1 MSQLIGRLTGLR
13 ALGERYTPT
22 YFLAALGNGGMA
34 VTFFIWLNFLVPHPK
49 TPIVTFDSIAALWAK
64 SDLIGQALL
73 LLAMAGL
80 AVFAL
85 RHFQSLIWNLAE
97 YRRFRRSSAYL
108 QLRET
113 NGAVMLMA
121 LPLTLAMTINVLF
134 VSGAVFVPGL
144 WNVVEYLFPFAMMA
158 FLAVGALAL
167 RAFADIF
174 GRALVNGHFDCTR
187 NNNLTQLLASFAFAM
202 VGVGLAAP
210 AAMSEVR
217 LTIGLSILG
226 SIFFISAAVMLALV
240 LLVLG
245 ARAMLTNGLAVE
257 AGPSL
262 WMPIPLL
269 TLIGIAVLRI
279 SHGLHNGFGLHI
291 DAPHRLLITAI
302 FFSLQLLVGL
312 FGLSMLRRVGYFRTY
327 LNGPARSPGSYG
339 LICPAVGL
347 FVFGMFFLHVGLVQN
362 GLVEKFSPIYF
373 ALLIG
378 LATAQA
384 LGIMTMFRLDRRL
397 LAPAPK
403 ALAEAES
410 AA

>member
-13 ALGERYTPT
+13 AMGERYTPT
-22 YFLAALGNGGMA
+22 YFLAALGNGGTA
-34 VTFFIWLNFLVPHPK
+34 ITFFIWLNFLVPHPN
-49 TPIVTFDSIAALWAK
+49 TPIVTFDSIAALWSK
-64 SDLIGQALL
+64 SDLIGQLLL
-73 LLAMAGL
+73 LLALSGVAI
-80 AVFAL
+80 FAL
-85 RHFQSLIWNLAE
+85 RHIQLLIWNLAE
-97 YRRFRRSSAYL
+97 YSRFRRSGAYL

-158 FLAVGALAL
+158 FVAVGVLAL
-167 RAFADIF
+167 RTFADIF
-174 GRALVNGHFDCTR
+174 GRAVANGHFDCAR
-187 NNNLTQLLASFAFAM
+187 NNNLTQLLAAFAFAM

-210 AAMSEVR
+210 AAMSKIK
-217 LTIGLSILG
+217 LTIGVAMLG
-226 SIFFISAAVMLALV
+226 SIFFTTAAIVLGLV

-245 ARAMLTNGLAVE
+245 VRAMLTNGLAVE

-262 WMPIPLL
+262 WMPIPLM
-269 TLIGIAVLRI
+269 TLIGIAFLRL
-279 SHGLHNGFGLHI
+279 SHGLHTGFELHI
-291 DAPHRLLITAI
+291 EAPHRLLITAV
-302 FFSLQLLVGL
+302 FFSLQILTGL
-312 FGLSMLRRVGYFRTY
+312 FGWSVLRRVGYFRTY
-327 LNGPARSPGSYG
+327 LNGPSRSPGSYG

-347 FVFGMFFLHVGLVQN
+347 FVLGMFFLHVGLVQN

-373 ALLIG
+373 VLLAALAAVQG
-378 LATAQA
+378 
-384 LGIMTMFRLDRRL
+384 LGIVTMFRLDRRL
-397 LAPAPK
+397 LSAPAK